1 MLKDIIPSFVMLL
14 KILVS
19 TIMSNKLFIVFR
31 ITPRKFDTVQ
41 ASEQFKGGIIT
52 SDIGDLTLS
61 KRGLRT
67 SFTFRKV
74 RRVPCN
80 CSKSLTS
87 SVLQLNKASK
97 KIHSDYQGLA
107 FP

>member
-1 MLKDIIPSFVMLL
+1 
-14 KILVS
+14 
-19 TIMSNKLFIVFR
+19 MSNKLFTVFR

-61 KRGLRT
+61 KRGMRT

-74 RRVPCN
+74 RRMPCN
-80 CSKSLTS
+80 CSKSLIS
-87 SVLQLNKASK
+87 SVLQQNKSRK
-97 KIHSDYQGLA
+97 KML
-107 FP
+107 